1 MLADVGNIYGS
12 TVRGFVGNQYGHV
25 RWSTSIESDTTENFR
40 VVIFS
45 TSRLR
50 RASAARIKE
59 LRVIK
64 VLNVIKYRHFKIG
77 VQQNASV

>member
-1 MLADVGNIYGS
+1 MSHLVLKDSHLVSELFAI
-12 TVRGFVGNQYGHV
+12 
-25 RWSTSIESDTTENFR
+25 I
-40 VVIFS
+40 IS

>member
-1 MLADVGNIYGS
+1 MYWYLRI
-12 TVRGFVGNQYGHV
+12 F
-25 RWSTSIESDTTENFR
+25 DTDRQLTN
-40 VVIFS
+40 

-64 VLNVIKYRHFKIG
+64 VLNVIKFRHFKIG
-77 VQQNASV
+77 VQQNASVV